1 MAHLAG
7 VLLGAAGAFVG
18 TNIDDFAV
26 LLLLVLGQPIDR
38 MRGWQLVAG
47 QYLGFAGLL
56 VISGLGAAGLHTVP
70 VRWVGLLAL
79 VPLGMGAWAI
89 ASNVRARNVRARNFT
104 APPGDANSAP
114 LLVSGVLGVAA
125 LTVAN
130 GGDNVAVYILLFR
143 QSGAADLVVTGLVF
157 LVLLGV
163 WCVAALLI
171 GHRTRRLVFR
181 MVRINRWV
189 NPAVFVLIGVI
200 LLLRT
205 GVLNF

>member
-7 VLLGAAGAFVG
+7 VLLGAAGAFIG
-18 TNIDDFAV
+18 TNIDDFVA

-38 MRGWQLVAG
+38 VRGWQLIAG

-56 VISGLGAAGLHTVP
+56 VISGLGAAGLSTVP

-89 ASNVRARNVRARNFT
+89 ARNVGARNFS
-104 APPGDANSAP
+104 ARPADANSAP
-114 LLVSGVLGVAA
+114 LLVSSVLGVAVIT
-125 LTVAN
+125 LAN
-130 GGDNVAVYILLFR
+130 GGDNIAVYILLFR
-143 QSGAADLVVTGLVF
+143 QSSAADMVATVLVF
-157 LVLLGV
+157 LVLLGA
-163 WCVAALLI
+163 WCAAALLI
-171 GHRTRRLVFR
+171 GHRTRRLVLR
-181 MVRINRWV
+181 MVWLNRWV
-189 NPAVFVLIGVI
+189 NPAVFVLIGAI